1 MIIDAHMHL
10 PVGYPDLESKKS
22 KLLCD
27 MKSDNVDIGIVISDS
42 ELTSEIG
49 SMDDCVELFEA
60 NCTNVFVAAGIS
72 PYINCKEQLI
82 KLRKYLEENRVVAV
96 KIFCGHEP
104 IFIDDEILRP
114 ILEVSCEFD
123 VPLMFH
129 SGWDN
134 AQYAAPDKVRAAALA
149 YPTLRFVC
157 CHCFYPEIEL
167 CFEVLMDIPNVYFD
181 ISSVADDPAY
191 IPTAKVALERFIPL
205 MPERFVFG
213 SDYAGCD
220 RKRHINMCME
230 LDIPAEFKEMLFC
243 LNARRLYKI

>member
-22 KLLCD
+22 KLLSD

-49 SMDDCVELFEA
+49 SMDDCAELFKSD
-60 NCTNVFVAAGIS
+60 CPKVFVAAGIS

-82 KLRKYLEENRVVAV
+82 KLRKYLAEKRVVAV

-104 IFIDDEILRP
+104 IYIDDEILKP
-114 ILEVSCEFD
+114 ILETACEFD

-129 SGWDN
+129 SGWEN
-134 AQYAAPDKVRAAALA
+134 AQYAAPDRVSKTALA
-149 YPTLRFVC
+149 YPMLRLVC

-167 CFEVLMDIPNVYFD
+167 CFEVLKNIPNVYFD
-181 ISSVADDPAY
+181 LSSVADDPTY
-191 IPTAKVALERFIPL
+191 IFAVKTALEKFIPL

-220 RKRHINMCME
+220 RKQHIDMCME
-230 LDIPAEFKEMLFC
+230 LDIASEYKDMLFC
-243 LNARRLYKI
+243 SNARRLYKI

>member
-10 PVGYPDLESKKS
+10 PVGYPDLESKRS
-22 KLLCD
+22 KLLSD
-27 MKSDNVDIGIVISDS
+27 MKADDVDVGLVISDS
-42 ELTSEIG
+42 ELSSEIG
-49 SMDDCVELFEA
+49 SMDECAELFKSD
-60 NCTNVFVAAGIS
+60 CPSVFVAAGIS

-82 KLRKYLEENRVVAV
+82 KLREYLSEKLVIAV

-104 IFIDDEILRP
+104 IYIDDEILKP
-114 ILEVSCEFD
+114 IFEVACEFD

-134 AQYAAPDKVRAAALA
+134 AQYASPDRVRTAALA

-157 CHCFYPEIEL
+157 CHCFYPKIDL
-167 CFEVLMDIPNVYFD
+167 CFETLEDIPNVYFD
-181 ISSVADDPAY
+181 LSSIADEPAY
-191 IPTAKVALERFIPL
+191 IPTAKTVLERFIPQ
-205 MPERFVFG
+205 MPERFIFG

-220 RKRHINMCME
+220 RKQHIDLCMS

-243 LNARRLYKI
+243 SNARRLFKI

>member
-10 PVGYPDLESKKS
+10 PVGFPDLESKRS
-22 KLLCD
+22 KLLSD

-49 SMDDCVELFEA
+49 SMDECAELFGA
-60 NCTNVFVAAGIS
+60 DNPNVFVAAGIS

-104 IFIDDEILRP
+104 IYIDDEILKP
-114 ILEVSCEFD
+114 IFKVACEFD
-123 VPLMFH
+123 VPVMFH

-134 AQYAAPDKVRAAALA
+134 AQYAAPDRVKSTALA
-149 YPTLRFVC
+149 YPTLRLVC
-157 CHCFYPEIEL
+157 CHCFYPKIEL
-167 CFEVLMDIPNVYFD
+167 CFETLKDIPNVYFD
-181 ISSVADDPAY
+181 LSSVADDPAY
-191 IPTAKVALERFIPL
+191 IPTVKAALERFVPL

-220 RKRHINMCME
+220 RKQHIDLCMG
-230 LDIPAEFKEMLFC
+230 LDIPTEYKDMLFC
-243 LNARRLYKI
+243 SNARRLYRI